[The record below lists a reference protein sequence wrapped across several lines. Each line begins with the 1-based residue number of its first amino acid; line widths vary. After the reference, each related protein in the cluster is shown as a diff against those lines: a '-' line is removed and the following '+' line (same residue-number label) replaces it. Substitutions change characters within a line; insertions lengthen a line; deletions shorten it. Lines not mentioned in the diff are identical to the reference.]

1 MKTMSKYDK
10 MIELNKAKSDE
21 KIAAAKLAIR
31 RMMEEGDRI
40 SVPQLMKM
48 TGLSRGF
55 FYKNPIVRAEINQAL
70 EQQAGMIDPRRQ
82 ILDKA
87 MGGRIALMEQQI
99 KELKQENEN
108 LRKENQR
115 LQKRMGKQDKKV
127 LKNL

>member
-21 KIAAAKLAIR
+21 KIMAAKLAIR
-31 RMMEEGDRI
+31 KMMEEGDRI

-55 FYKNPIVRAEINQAL
+55 FYKNPTVRAEINQAL
-70 EQQAGMIDPRRQ
+70 EQQAGMIDPRRK

-87 MGGRIALMEQQI
+87 MGGRIELMEQQI
-99 KELKQENEN
+99 KELKLENEN

>member
-1 MKTMSKYDK
+1 MSKYDK

-31 RMMEEGDRI
+31 KMMEEGDRI

-55 FYKNPIVRAEINQAL
+55 FYKNPTVRAEINQAL
-70 EQQAGMIDPRRQ
+70 EQQAGTIDPRRK

-127 LKNL
+127 FKNL